1 MSGPCPS
8 VSLFTSWAE
17 DLLKMSVRSLLRK
30 RVRSCCLNTEPFGLE
45 LSDTAKII
53 NRGLTAFSP
62 RLSPPDFL
70 PQTLIEDR
78 GCHLLLLS
86 CMSLRTVTSLFKY
99 EHE

>member
-1 MSGPCPS
+1 M
-8 VSLFTSWAE
+8 
-17 DLLKMSVRSLLRK
+17 
-30 RVRSCCLNTEPFGLE
+30 RSCCVNTEPFGLE

-62 RLSPPDFL
+62 RLSPP
-70 PQTLIEDR
+70 LIEDR

-86 CMSLRTVTSLFKY
+86 YMSLRTVTSLFKY